1 MLKSKFVAPSLI
13 CSSVSTNCFSNIY
26 LVLDLKLLHFHWE
39 LYWMNNF
46 NIILAKLATQLS
58 SCVLAS
64 LQQFATAIVFTF
76 HIIDWFQKWAWLTS
90 KKGLGSKLQS
100 LEVQIR
106 PALYSVASR
115 QKRQVTPVWWTV
127 LMKYL
132 PFTSPTPHIVLIIG
146 K

>member
-1 MLKSKFVAPSLI
+1 
-13 CSSVSTNCFSNIY
+13 
-26 LVLDLKLLHFHWE
+26 
-39 LYWMNNF
+39 MNNF
-46 NIILAKLATQLS
+46 NIILAKLATQLG

-76 HIIDWFQKWAWLTS
+76 HIIDWFQKWAWPTS

-115 QKRQVTPVWWTV
+115 QKRQVTPV
-127 LMKYL
+127 
-132 PFTSPTPHIVLIIG
+132 
-146 K
+146 